1 MEDFV
6 SKRRTFNI
14 FNITLRN
21 FPAVKSSKQRFKHDE
36 FYFVGFVLVRNS
48 TLFASNRK
56 SRTVLNNAFFRN
68 VPWPVLIST

>member
-21 FPAVKSSKQRFKHDE
+21 FLAVKSSKQRFKLNE

-48 TLFASNRK
+48 H
-56 SRTVLNNAFFRN
+56 AFRF
-68 VPWPVLIST
+68 